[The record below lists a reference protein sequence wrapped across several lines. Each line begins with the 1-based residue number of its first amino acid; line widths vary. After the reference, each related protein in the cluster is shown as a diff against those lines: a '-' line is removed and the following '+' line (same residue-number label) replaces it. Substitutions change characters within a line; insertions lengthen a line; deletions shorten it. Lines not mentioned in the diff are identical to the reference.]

1 MASQPQPLCPTVPCA
16 SPTGTGVGRLASSS
30 PERGSARPKPP
41 LRPKPRVLPKP
52 AVPTKPPLA
61 QPPPAPRNPRP
72 ELPSA
77 EKMNRLAGPQPYSGG
92 GTGGLLRRPSFTFRG
107 PETPIGKGS
116 LPPLVTAAEDCSL
129 SLLEGVPPAPLTPS
143 RKGPAP
149 FKVTPVPVATKPE
162 RFPGTTVEE
171 ILAKMEREDPGSP
184 ERARLSPFCP
194 DPSSRFGS
202 KTFSAFRRRPS
213 GEGDRAPPGEALLTP
228 LPTAGKLGT
237 RDKGHP
243 IVKTSSSPPA
253 GLGCAGDPCGHWRP
267 PSPPDLSSLQSG
279 TFGPPGSPRT
289 PTCPAPGAPFQ
300 PAKPS
305 TSAPGSPD
313 APPELPAPGL
323 PTLAPSSSE
332 PSAQPPPGI
341 PAPGAPFSS
350 TQPQRGAS
358 HSPGSPHTPGEG
370 SPDTSSPPATPE
382 LPPRVTCPPGS
393 PEAATEPPVSP
404 SPPPEPSATA
414 SRPPG
419 SPEGPN
425 DSLEFPE
432 GPDSNPPAPSQH
444 LGHRHSSEGALQPPP
459 VGQGLEGLRGSL
471 STLPCP
477 GDPLPDTPLGSSSS
491 WSLSQSFEW
500 TFPSRGAQ
508 QLASP
513 PCSPI
518 SETTDPG
525 LSEEGESDG
534 GDWAPPPPCSQGD
547 SSFERPGPTVG
558 APGPGGPVAQKEAGG
573 LGDEGEAEGG
583 VTLSHSTLDVT
594 EPIQDPAQPQPPAEE
609 GQDSPDQD
617 PRAPTTPTD
626 CPSILQGPGA
636 PGRAEGPSRNPDTH
650 GDPGWLMELLVSP
663 GPHSTGHGSVEA
675 PEGLLGWSR
684 KDLCSAFG
692 IGRPAQPG
700 AFGWTHR
707 AAGREGDWPSKTQR
721 HRELQ
726 TQPGWDGT
734 RHPGEGDHQDWG
746 SDGQGRGLGCSDW
759 SQPPGAVESGDPQ
772 DQEFGAG
779 KPKWGTSYGSGE
791 QSGCR
796 KADWSHS
803 QQQDQETSSG
813 QSSWAGG
820 FSSGDPES
828 RDRDVRPGWAGE
840 YGSGDMGMKE
850 RELTPAWASK
860 YSSRDTKTEDF
871 TLGWAGRTSTGDT
884 GTPEKEFSPS
894 RAAWDSRY
902 STRDMESQDREFSP
916 SRPARAGDYSTQDME
931 SQDREFSPS
940 RPAEDGE
947 NSSGDVETQAGDFTR
962 RRPTWDNGYSSRD
975 TESQDRDFKANRPTW
990 DDGSRSG
997 DVESQDR
1004 DFTLSRP
1011 AWDEGPSTRDLETQ
1025 DRDFIAIRPSWD
1037 DGSRSRELETQDRD
1051 FKESRPSWDDGSS
1064 TRDVETQ
1071 DRDFKESR
1079 PSWDD
1084 GSSTR
1089 DVDDQ
1094 DSRFRPDRPVWDVEY
1109 STRVVETQDKEL
1121 KPSRPAWDEYCG
1133 QDLESQDLEFSPSR
1147 AAAASEDSRGDVGTR
1162 DGEFS
1167 SNRPAWGDG
1176 YSSREVESQNQEF
1189 SPRQAAEA
1197 SEQSSRDME
1206 SQDGDFTPSR
1216 EAWDDG
1222 ATTRDTDNQERDF
1235 TPSRAAW
1242 SEGYSTQDM
1251 ESQDREFSPSRR
1263 TGDSQDSSGE
1273 GGTWGGVFNPSR
1285 VTWEGEYRSR
1295 GTESEDQEFGPSRP
1309 AWPSQLSSG
1318 STALAARGFSA
1329 ARQSWAGEQGG
1340 GQAGLDG
1347 TLGVGKDNVPI
1358 PLALELGWGSTRPQD
1373 WAEGPGGAE
1382 LGVTGTERELDPS
1395 RTSLGGSVPWAGGV
1409 GAGGLLEPLGGW
1421 GRGLSFSSSEG
1432 AGLVDPGWSQEL
1444 DGAMGGTEPQ
1454 DTEAKRREWAEAFG
1468 ARCAARNRDCGE
1480 QSPGGNSG
1488 TMRGSTLDPSLLEGD
1503 TPAVPLATEHSQ
1515 SESPSPTKERD
1526 VSEMAAAPPSPPA
1539 SPLLPRTAGDTL
1551 PDMENQG
1558 VPLGHP
1564 DGKSPQSGEEEGLP
1578 QPEGPPDHTKQEF
1591 TFLEDTEVLDS
1602 RLYRSKANLGRQR
1615 SPRPPALRPAATPP
1629 GDSWIFRDST
1639 DPRPCP
1645 PAVSSDEEAAEEPR
1659 SRRARGPPLGRGVRV
1674 PLFPGLSTSALK
1686 AKLRG
1691 RNRSVEEGAS
1701 AGDSKATPP
1710 RDPHVQRSKSCKIPS
1725 WSGRPPA
1732 LPPKPERSSG
1742 SDSSPPHW
1750 LQALKLKKKKP

>member
-1 MASQPQPLCPTVPCA
+1 MASQPQPLCPAVPCA
-16 SPTGTGVGRLASSS
+16 SPTGTGVGGLAASS
-30 PERGSARPKPP
+30 PERGLARPKPP

-92 GTGGLLRRPSFTFRG
+92 GTGGLLRRPSFSG
-107 PETPIGKGS
+107 SETPNGKGF
-116 LPPLVTAAEDCSL
+116 LPPLVTAAEDCSV

-171 ILAKMEREDPGSP
+171 ILAKMEREGPGSP
-184 ERARLSPFCP
+184 ERTRLSRFCP
-194 DPSSRFGS
+194 DPSSHFGS
-202 KTFSAFRRRPS
+202 KTFSAFRRQPS

-237 RDKGHP
+237 RDEGRP
-243 IVKTSSSPPA
+243 IVETSSSPPA
-253 GLGCAGDPCGHWRP
+253 GLGCARDPCGHWQP
-267 PSPPDLSSLQSG
+267 PSPPDLFSLQPG
-279 TFGPPGSPRT
+279 TLGPPGSPR
-289 PTCPAPGAPFQ
+289 PPACPAPAPGAPFQ

-323 PTLAPSSSE
+323 PTLAPGSSE
-332 PSAQPPPGI
+332 PPSQPPPGI

-350 TQPQRGAS
+350 TQPRCGAS
-358 HSPGSPHTPGEG
+358 PSPGSPHTPGEG
-370 SPDTSSPPATPE
+370 SPNTASPPGTPE

-404 SPPPEPSATA
+404 SPPPDPPATV

-419 SPEGPN
+419 SPEGPD
-425 DSLEFPE
+425 DSLVSPE
-432 GPDSNPPAPSQH
+432 GPDSSPPAPSQH
-444 LGHRHSSEGALQPPP
+444 SGHHHSSEGALQPPLVGP
-459 VGQGLEGLRGSL
+459 VLEGLGGSL

-477 GDPLPDTPLGSSSS
+477 GDPLPDPPLGSSSS

-500 TFPSRGAQ
+500 TFPSQGAQ

-518 SETTDPG
+518 PETTDPG
-525 LSEEGESDG
+525 LSKEGESDG
-534 GDWAPPPPCSQGD
+534 GDWDPPSPCSQGD
-547 SSFERPGPTVG
+547 SSFKRPGPMVG
-558 APGPGGPVAQKEAGG
+558 AAV
-573 LGDEGEAEGG
+573 
-583 VTLSHSTLDVT
+583 DVT

-609 GQDSPDQD
+609 GQDP
-617 PRAPTTPTD
+617 PAPTTPTD
-626 CPSILQGPGA
+626 CPSILQGPGG
-636 PGRAEGPSRNPDTH
+636 PGRAEGPSRDPDPH
-650 GDPGWLMELLVSP
+650 GDPGWLTELLASP
-663 GPHSTGHGSVEA
+663 GPHSTGHGSV
-675 PEGLLGWSR
+675 EGLLGWSR

-700 AFGWTHR
+700 TFDWTHR
-707 AAGREGDWPSKTQR
+707 AAGREGDWPSETQR

-726 TQPGWDGT
+726 TQPGWDST
-734 RHPGEGDHQDWG
+734 RHLGEGDHQDWG
-746 SDGQGRGLGCSDW
+746 SDGQGKGLGCSDW
-759 SQPPGAVESGDPQ
+759 SQPPGAVENGDPQ

-779 KPKWGTSYGSGE
+779 KPKWGTSYVSGE

-803 QQQDQETSSG
+803 QQQDQETSSR
-813 QSSWAGG
+813 QPSWASG

-828 RDRDVRPGWAGE
+828 RGRDVAPGWAGE
-840 YGSGDMGMKE
+840 YGSGDVGMKE
-850 RELTPAWASK
+850 RELTSAWASK
-860 YSSRDTKTEDF
+860 YSSRDSKTEDF
-871 TLGWAGRTSTGDT
+871 TLGWAGRSSTGDT

-894 RAAWDSRY
+894 RAAWNSR
-902 STRDMESQDREFSP
+902 
-916 SRPARAGDYSTQDME
+916 YSTQDME

-940 RPAEDGE
+940 RPARVGEYSTQDMENQDKEFCPSRPAEDSK
-947 NSSGDVETQAGDFTR
+947 NSSGGVETQAGDFTR
-962 RRPTWDNGYSSRD
+962 RRPAWDNGYSSGD
-975 TESQDRDFKANRPTW
+975 TESQDKDFKANRPTW

-1004 DFTLSRP
+1004 DFTPSRP
-1011 AWDEGPSTRDLETQ
+1011 A
-1025 DRDFIAIRPSWD
+1025 
-1037 DGSRSRELETQDRD
+1037 
-1051 FKESRPSWDDGSS
+1051 WDDGSS

-1071 DRDFKESR
+1071 DRDFIAIRTSWDDGSRSVELETQDRDFKGSR

-1084 GSSTR
+1084 GPNTR
-1089 DVDDQ
+1089 DVETQ
-1094 DSRFRPDRPVWDVEY
+1094 DSRFRPNRPVWVVKY

-1121 KPSRPAWDEYCG
+1121 KPSRPVWDNEYHG

-1147 AAAASEDSRGDVGTR
+1147 GAAASEDSRGDVETK

-1189 SPRQAAEA
+1189 SPRQASDA
-1197 SEQSSRDME
+1197 SEQSSGDVE
-1206 SQDGDFTPSR
+1206 SQDGDFTASR

-1222 ATTRDTDNQERDF
+1222 ATTRDTENQEKDF
-1235 TPSRAAW
+1235 APSRAAW
-1242 SEGYSTQDM
+1242 SEGYSIQDM
-1251 ESQDREFSPSRR
+1251 GSQDWEFSPSRR
-1263 TGDSQDSSGE
+1263 TGDSQDRSGE
-1273 GGTWGGVFNPSR
+1273 GGTWGGVFSPSR
-1285 VTWEGEYRSR
+1285 VNWEGGYRR
-1295 GTESEDQEFGPSRP
+1295 GGTESQDQEFGPSRP

-1318 STALAARGFSA
+1318 STALAAGGFSA
-1329 ARQSWAGEQGG
+1329 ARQSWSGEQGG

-1347 TLGVGKDNVPI
+1347 ALGVGKDNVPI
-1358 PLALELGWGSTRPQD
+1358 PPALELGWGSTRPQD
-1373 WAEGPGGAE
+1373 WAEGPGGDE
-1382 LGVTGTERELDPS
+1382 LGVTGMEREPDPS
-1395 RTSLGGSVPWAGGV
+1395 RTSLGGSVAWAGGG
-1409 GAGGLLEPLGGW
+1409 GAGDLPEPLGGW
-1421 GRGLSFSSSEG
+1421 ARGLSFSSSGG

-1454 DTEAKRREWAEAFG
+1454 DTEAKRQEWAEAFG
-1468 ARCAARNRDCGE
+1468 ARCAARNRDRGE

-1488 TMRGSTLDPSLLEGD
+1488 TTRGSTLDPSLLEGD
-1503 TPAVPLATEHSQ
+1503 TPAAPPGTEHPQ
-1515 SESPSPTKERD
+1515 SESPSPTEERDEERD
-1526 VSEMAAAPPSPPA
+1526 VSEMAAAPPSTSGSP
-1539 SPLLPRTAGDTL
+1539 PLLRAAGETL
-1551 PDMENQG
+1551 PDMESQG
-1558 VPLGHP
+1558 VPLHHP
-1564 DGKSPQSGEEEGLP
+1564 DGKSPPSWEEEEGLP
-1578 QPEGPPDHTKQEF
+1578 QPEGPPDHTRQEF

-1615 SPRPPALRPAATPP
+1615 SPRPPALRPTATPL

-1645 PAVSSDEEAAEEPR
+1645 PAVSSDEEAVEEPR
-1659 SRRARGPPLGRGVRV
+1659 SRRARGSPSGRGVRV
-1674 PLFPGLSTSALK
+1674 PLFPSLSTSALK